1 MTAAALFQ
9 SILASL
15 PEIVVV
21 AGACVLL
28 ILGQLVRK
36 GQGHFL
42 VWASV
47 AVVLI
52 AALGT
57 LMLAGEVRPAYTG
70 MFIADR
76 FAVFF
81 KVVFYLATVLTFLL
95 SRKYAEIEEIGS
107 SEYYVLLLF
116 ALSGMMIM
124 ASATDL
130 LSIYVGLELMALCT
144 YVLTGFLRQQRRS
157 NEAAL
162 KYVILGGVSTGIFL
176 YGVSLVYGLTGTTQL
191 DGMAAAVTGDP
202 LDPGLLLA
210 VVFIVAGLVFKVGAV
225 PFHMWVPDVYEG
237 APTTITAFMSV
248 GPKAAGFAVILRV
261 FLNPLVAASDAWI
274 IVAVIAVV
282 TMALGSFVALVQ
294 DNFKRLL
301 AYSSIAHAGFAMFGV
316 VAGGA
321 DGIASVMLYLL
332 IYAFMNLGI
341 FGTVIMMRNGDFSGE
356 VIEDYA
362 GFAKSH
368 RGLALLMLLY
378 LFSLAGIPP
387 TAGFFAKFYVLVA
400 LVERGFV
407 MLAVIA
413 VLLSAVAAYFYIR
426 IVMVIYMR
434 EPERRVRP
442 GADALGPRH
451 ARLHRRR
458 HHRHRPISGVVSEA
472 CSTFRVW
479 RLIDWIC
486 NDPADGILLTVQERN
501 AQVASRGSASPV
513 RRVGRGLSKA
523 LGG

>member
-1 MTAAALFQ
+1 MTAAALVH
-9 SILASL
+9 SVLASL

-21 AGACVLL
+21 TGACILL
-28 ILGQLVRK
+28 ILGQLVPKR
-36 GQGHFL
+36 QRHFL
-42 VWASV
+42 IWAAV
-47 AVVLI
+47 AVVLLAT
-52 AALGT
+52 AAT
-57 LMLAGEVRPAYTG
+57 LLPTGDARPAYAG

-76 FAVFF
+76 FSAFF
-81 KVVFYLATVLTFLL
+81 KVVFYLATGLTFLL
-95 SRKYAEIEEIGS
+95 SRRYTEIEEIEG

-130 LSIYVGLELMALCT
+130 LSLYVGLELMGLST
-144 YVLTGFLRQQRRS
+144 YVLTGFLRQERRS

-162 KYVILGGVSTGIFL
+162 KYVILGSVATGIFL
-176 YGVSLVYGLTGTTQL
+176 YGVSLIYGITGTTQL
-191 DGMAAAVTGDP
+191 DGMAAAVTAAP

-237 APTTITAFMSV
+237 APTTIAAFMSV

-301 AYSSIAHAGFAMFGV
+301 AYSSIAHAGFILLGV

-341 FGTVIMMRNGDFSGE
+341 FGAVIMMRNGDVSGE

-362 GFAKSH
+362 GFARSH

-387 TAGFFAKFYVLVA
+387 TAGFFAKFYVLLA

-407 MLAVIA
+407 TLAVIA
-413 VLLSAVAAYFYIR
+413 VLLSAVAAYFYVR
-426 IVMVIYMR
+426 VVMVIYMR
-434 EPERRVRP
+434 EPERTFEPALTPSVR
-442 GADALGPRH
+442 AALAVTAIGTIGIG
-451 ARLHRRR
+451 L
-458 HHRHRPISGVVSEA
+458 
-472 CSTFRVW
+472 F
-479 RLIDWIC
+479 
-486 NDPADGILLTVQERN
+486 PAWFLGL
-501 AQVASRGSASPV
+501 AQRSAF
-513 RRVGRGLSKA
+513 
-523 LGG
+523 GG

>member
-1 MTAAALFQ
+1 MTAAMLFQ
-9 SILASL
+9 SALASL
-15 PEIVVV
+15 PEIVVIT
-21 AGACVLL
+21 GACILL
-28 ILGQLVRK
+28 ILGQFVRK
-36 GQGHFL
+36 GQEHFL

-52 AALGT
+52 AALAT
-57 LMLAGEVRPAYTG
+57 LMLASEVRPAYTG
-70 MFIADR
+70 VFIADR

-95 SRKYAEIEEIGS
+95 SRKYADIEGIGT

-130 LSIYVGLELMALCT
+130 LSIYVGIELMVICT
-144 YVLTGFLRQQRRS
+144 YVLTGFLTRERRS

-162 KYVILGGVSTGIFL
+162 KYVILGAVSTGIFL

-202 LDPGLLLA
+202 LDPGLLA

-225 PFHMWVPDVYEG
+225 PFHMWLPDVYEG
-237 APTTITAFMSV
+237 APTTITAFMSI

-261 FLNPLVAASDAWI
+261 FLNPLVAASDVWI
-274 IVAVIAVV
+274 ILAVIAVV

-301 AYSSIAHAGFAMFGV
+301 AYSSIAHAGFAIFGV

-368 RGLALLMLLY
+368 PGLALLMLLY

-400 LVERGFV
+400 LVEHGFV

-434 EPERRVRP
+434 EPKRAFAPALTPLVRATLAVTAA
-442 GADALGPRH
+442 GT
-451 ARLHRRR
+451 
-458 HHRHRPISGVVSEA
+458 I
-472 CSTFRVW
+472 
-479 RLIDWIC
+479 
-486 NDPADGILLTVQERN
+486 GIGLFPSWFLKL
-501 AQVASRGSASPV
+501 AQDSVF
-513 RRVGRGLSKA
+513 
-523 LGG
+523 GG

>member
-1 MTAAALFQ
+1 MTTAALYP

-15 PEIVVV
+15 PEITVV
-21 AGACVLL
+21 AGACILL
-28 ILGQLVRK
+28 ILGRFVHKQQDYV
-36 GQGHFL
+36 L
-42 VWASV
+42 VWACVS
-47 AVVLI
+47 VVLL

-57 LMLAGEVRPAYTG
+57 FLLAGEVRPAYAG

-76 FAVFF
+76 FAAFF
-81 KVVFYLATVLTFLL
+81 KFVFYFATILTFLL
-95 SRKYAEIEEIGS
+95 SQKYADIEGIGS

-124 ASATDL
+124 ASASDL
-130 LSIYVGLELMALCT
+130 LSIYVGLELMVLST
-144 YVLTGFLRQQRRS
+144 YVLTGFLRREQRS

-162 KYVILGGVSTGIFL
+162 KYVILGAVSTGIFL

-191 DGMAAAVTGDP
+191 DRMAAAVTGNP
-202 LDPGLLLA
+202 LDPALLLA

-237 APTTITAFMSV
+237 APTTITSFMSV

-261 FLNPLVAASDAWI
+261 FLNPLVAASDVWI
-274 IVAVIAVV
+274 IVAVIAVA
-282 TMALGSFVALVQ
+282 TMALGSFAALVQ

-301 AYSSIAHAGFAMFGV
+301 AYSSIAHAGFAIFGV
-316 VAGGA
+316 VAGST

-341 FGTVIMMRNGDFSGE
+341 FGVVIMMRNGDFSGE

-362 GFAKSH
+362 GLAKLH
-368 RGLALLMLLY
+368 PGLALLMLLY

-407 MLAVIA
+407 VLAVIA

-426 IVMVIYMR
+426 IVMIIFMR
-434 EPERRVRP
+434 EPQRAFEPALTPLVRATFAVTVAGTIGIGLFP
-442 GADALGPRH
+442 SWFL
-451 ARLHRRR
+451 RL
-458 HHRHRPISGVVSEA
+458 
-472 CSTFRVW
+472 
-479 RLIDWIC
+479 
-486 NDPADGILLTVQERN
+486 
-501 AQVASRGSASPV
+501 AQNSVF
-513 RRVGRGLSKA
+513 
-523 LGG
+523 GG

>member
-1 MTAAALFQ
+1 MTAAALFP

-21 AGACVLL
+21 SGACILL
-28 ILGQLVRK
+28 IVGQFLHH
-36 GQGHFL
+36 GQRYLL

-52 AALGT
+52 AALAI
-57 LMLAGEVRPAYTG
+57 LVLAGEVRPAYQG
-70 MFIADR
+70 MFVADR

-81 KVVFYLATVLTFLL
+81 KIVFCLVTVLTFLL
-95 SRKYAEIEEIGS
+95 SPQYAEIEGIGS
-107 SEYYVLLLF
+107 SEYYVLLLL

-124 ASATDL
+124 ASAADL
-130 LSIYVGLELMALCT
+130 MSVYVGLELMALST
-144 YVLTGFLRQQRRS
+144 YVLTGFLRRERRS

-162 KYVILGGVSTGIFL
+162 KYVVLGSVSTGMFL
-176 YGVSLVYGLTGTTQL
+176 YGVSLIYGLTGTTQL
-191 DGMAAAVTGDP
+191 EGMAAAVTSDP

-237 APTTITAFMSV
+237 APTTITAFMSA

-274 IVAVIAVV
+274 IVAVIAVA

-301 AYSSIAHAGFAMFGV
+301 AYSSITHAGFALFGV

-321 DGIASVMLYLL
+321 DGVASVMLYLL

-356 VIEDYA
+356 VIKDYA
-362 GFAKSH
+362 GLAKSH

-400 LVERGFV
+400 LVERGFIT
-407 MLAVIA
+407 LAVIA

-434 EPERRVRP
+434 EPE
-442 GADALGPRH
+442 H
-451 ARLHRRR
+451 A
-458 HHRHRPISGVVSEA
+458 
-472 CSTFRVW
+472 F
-479 RLIDWIC
+479 
-486 NDPADGILLTVQERN
+486 DPALTSSVRATLAIAAAGTIGIGLFPAWFLRL
-501 AQVASRGSASPV
+501 AQQSAS
-513 RRVGRGLSKA
+513 
-523 LGG
+523 GG

>member
-21 AGACVLL
+21 TGACILL

-36 GQGHFL
+36 GQGDFL
-42 VWASV
+42 VSASV
-47 AVVLI
+47 AVVLV
-52 AALGT
+52 AAAMT
-57 LMLAGEVRPAYTG
+57 FMLAGEVRPAYTG

-76 FAVFF
+76 FSIFF
-81 KVVFYLATVLTFLL
+81 KTIFYLATVLTLLL
-95 SRKYAEIEEIGS
+95 SRKYADIEGIGN
-107 SEYYVLLLF
+107 SEYYVLLLL

-124 ASATDL
+124 ASASDL
-130 LSIYVGLELMALCT
+130 LSIYVGLELTVLCT
-144 YVLTGFLRQQRRS
+144 YVLTGFLRKQRRS

-162 KYVILGGVSTGIFL
+162 KYVILGSVSTGIFL

-202 LDPGLLLA
+202 RDPGLLLA

-225 PFHMWVPDVYEG
+225 PFHMWLPDAYEG

-261 FLNPLVAASDAWI
+261 FINPLVAASNVWI
-274 IVAVIAVV
+274 IVAVIAVA

-301 AYSSIAHAGFAMFGV
+301 AYSSIAHAGFALFGV
-316 VAGGA
+316 VAGGT

-332 IYAFMNLGI
+332 IYSFMNIGI
-341 FGTVIMMRNGDFSGE
+341 FGTVIMMRNDDFSGE

-362 GFAKSH
+362 GLAKQH
-368 RGLALLMLLY
+368 PGLALVMLLF

-413 VLLSAVAAYFYIR
+413 VLLSVVAAYFYIR
-426 IVMVIYMR
+426 IAMVIYMR
-434 EPERRVRP
+434 EPKRAFTP
-442 GADALGPRH
+442 ALTPLLRATLAFTAAGTIGIGLFP
-451 ARLHRRR
+451 AWFLRL
-458 HHRHRPISGVVSEA
+458 
-472 CSTFRVW
+472 
-479 RLIDWIC
+479 
-486 NDPADGILLTVQERN
+486 
-501 AQVASRGSASPV
+501 AQHSVF
-513 RRVGRGLSKA
+513 
-523 LGG
+523 GG

>member
-1 MTAAALFQ
+1 MTAATLFQ

-21 AGACVLL
+21 TGACILL
-28 ILGQLVRK
+28 ILGQLVPK
-36 GQGHFL
+36 GQGYFL
-42 VWASV
+42 VWAS
-47 AVVLI
+47 AATVLV
-52 AALGT
+52 AALAT
-57 LMLAGEVRPAYTG
+57 LLLAGEVRPAYSG

-81 KVVFYLATVLTFLL
+81 KMVFYLSTILTFLL
-95 SRKYAEIEEIGS
+95 SRKYAEIEEIAL

-130 LSIYVGLELMALCT
+130 LSIYVGLELMALST
-144 YVLTGFLRQQRRS
+144 YVLTGFLRKERRS

-162 KYVILGGVSTGIFL
+162 KYVVLGGVSTGIFL
-176 YGVSLVYGLTGTTQL
+176 YGVSLIYGITGTTQL

-248 GPKAAGFAVILRV
+248 APKAAGFAVILRV

-301 AYSSIAHAGFAMFGV
+301 AYSSIAHAGFALFGV

-321 DGIASVMLYLL
+321 DGIAGVMLYLL

-341 FGTVIMMRNGDFSGE
+341 FGIVIMMRNGDFSGE

-407 MLAVIA
+407 TLAVIA

-434 EPERRVRP
+434 EPERAFEPALTPSVR
-442 GADALGPRH
+442 ATLALTAAGTIGIGLFP
-451 ARLHRRR
+451 AWCLRL
-458 HHRHRPISGVVSEA
+458 
-472 CSTFRVW
+472 
-479 RLIDWIC
+479 
-486 NDPADGILLTVQERN
+486 
-501 AQVASRGSASPV
+501 AQSSVF
-513 RRVGRGLSKA
+513 
-523 LGG
+523 GG

>member
-1 MTAAALFQ
+1 MTAAALLP

-15 PEIVVV
+15 PEITVV
-21 AGACVLL
+21 AGACILL
-28 ILGQLVRK
+28 IVGQLVPK
-36 GQGHFL
+36 GQEATL

-47 AVVLI
+47 AVVLF
-52 AALGT
+52 AALATFT
-57 LMLAGEVRPAYTG
+57 LSGGPSAYAG
-70 MFIADR
+70 MFVADP
-76 FAVFF
+76 FSVFF
-81 KVVFYLATVLTFLL
+81 KSLFYLAIVLTFLL
-95 SRKYAEIEEIGS
+95 SRNYADIEGIGG
-107 SEYYVLLLF
+107 SEYYVLLLL

-124 ASATDL
+124 ASAIDL
-130 LSIYVGLELMALCT
+130 LSIYVGLELMVLCT
-144 YVLTGFLRQQRRS
+144 YVLTGFLRREQRS

-162 KYVILGGVSTGIFL
+162 KYVILGAVSTGIFL

-191 DGMAAAVTGDP
+191 DRMAAAVTADP

-210 VVFIVAGLVFKVGAV
+210 VVFIVAGLVFKIGAV

-261 FLNPLVAASDAWI
+261 FLNPLVAGSNVWI
-274 IVAVIAVV
+274 ILAVIAVV

-301 AYSSIAHAGFAMFGV
+301 AYSSIAHAGFAIFGI

-332 IYAFMNLGI
+332 IYTFMNLGI
-341 FGTVIMMRNGDFSGE
+341 FGAVIMMRNGNFSGE

-362 GFAKSH
+362 GFAKMH
-368 RGLALLMLLY
+368 PGLALLMLLY

-407 MLAVIA
+407 LLAVIA

-426 IVMVIYMR
+426 IVMVMFMR
-434 EPERRVRP
+434 EPAREFEPALTPLV
-442 GADALGPRH
+442 GAALAVTAAGTVGIGLFP
-451 ARLHRRR
+451 AWFLRL
-458 HHRHRPISGVVSEA
+458 
-472 CSTFRVW
+472 
-479 RLIDWIC
+479 
-486 NDPADGILLTVQERN
+486 
-501 AQVASRGSASPV
+501 AQQSAF
-513 RRVGRGLSKA
+513 
-523 LGG
+523 GG

>member
-1 MTAAALFQ
+1 MTASLLLQ
-9 SILASL
+9 SALASL

-21 AGACVLL
+21 VGACALL
-28 ILGQLVRK
+28 ILGQLLPK
-36 GQGHFL
+36 GQGHLL
-42 VWASV
+42 VWGSV
-47 AVVLI
+47 AIVLA
-52 AALGT
+52 AALAT
-57 LMLAGEVRPAYTG
+57 LLLAGEVRPAYSG
-70 MFIADR
+70 MFISDR

-81 KVVFYLATVLTFLL
+81 KGVFYLATVLTFLL
-95 SRKYAEIEEIGS
+95 SRKYAEIEGIES

-144 YVLTGFLRQQRRS
+144 YVLTGFLRRDRRS

-162 KYVILGGVSTGIFL
+162 KYVILGGAATGIFL
-176 YGVSLVYGLTGTTQL
+176 YGVSLVYGLTGTTSL
-191 DGMAAAVTGDP
+191 DGMATAVANNAG
-202 LDPGLLLA
+202 DPGLLLA
-210 VVFIVAGLVFKVGAV
+210 VVFIVAGLAFKVGAV

-237 APTTITAFMSV
+237 APTTVTAFMSV
-248 GPKAAGFAVILRV
+248 APKAAGFAVILRV
-261 FLNPLVAASDAWI
+261 FLNPLVAASNAWI
-274 IVAVIAVV
+274 VIAVIAVV

-341 FGTVIMMRNGDFSGE
+341 FATVILMRNGDFSGE
-356 VIEDYA
+356 AIDDY
-362 GFAKSH
+362 GGLAKSH
-368 RGLALLMLLY
+368 PGLALLMLLY

-407 MLAVIA
+407 ALAVVA
-413 VLLSAVAAYFYIR
+413 VLLSAIAAYFYIR

-434 EPERRVRP
+434 EPGEQTYPALTPSVR
-442 GADALGPRH
+442 ATLALTAAGTIGIG
-451 ARLHRRR
+451 L
-458 HHRHRPISGVVSEA
+458 
-472 CSTFRVW
+472 F
-479 RLIDWIC
+479 
-486 NDPADGILLTVQERN
+486 PAWFLKL
-501 AQVASRGSASPV
+501 AQDSVF
-513 RRVGRGLSKA
+513 
-523 LGG
+523 GG

>member
-1 MTAAALFQ
+1 MNAAALFQ
-9 SILASL
+9 SMIASL

-21 AGACVLL
+21 SGACLLL
-28 ILGQLVRK
+28 IVGQLVRRE
-36 GQGHFL
+36 QGYLL
-42 VWASV
+42 VWTSIG
-47 AVVLI
+47 VVLI

-57 LMLAGEVRPAYTG
+57 LMLGGEVRPAYTG
-70 MFIADR
+70 MFIVDP
-76 FAVFF
+76 FATFF
-81 KVVFYLATVLTFLL
+81 KVVFYLSTVLTFLL
-95 SRKYAEIEEIGS
+95 SRRYAKIEEIES

-116 ALSGMMIM
+116 ALSGMMIL

-130 LSIYVGLELMALCT
+130 LSIYVGLELMAFCT
-144 YVLTGFLRQQRRS
+144 YVLTGFLRQQQRS

-162 KYVILGGVSTGIFL
+162 KYVILGAVSTGMFL
-176 YGVSLVYGLTGTTQL
+176 YGVSLVYGVTGTTQL

-261 FLNPLVAASDAWI
+261 FLNNLVAASDAWI
-274 IVAVIAVV
+274 IVAIIAVV

-301 AYSSIAHAGFAMFGV
+301 AYSSIAHAGFALFGV
-316 VAGGA
+316 AAGGA

-341 FGTVIMMRNGDFSGE
+341 FGIVVVMRAGDFSGE

-362 GFAKSH
+362 GLAKSH

-407 MLAVIA
+407 VLAVIA

-426 IVMVIYMR
+426 IAMVIYMR
-434 EPERRVRP
+434 EPE
-442 GADALGPRH
+442 G
-451 ARLHRRR
+451 
-458 HHRHRPISGVVSEA
+458 
-472 CSTFRVW
+472 TF
-479 RLIDWIC
+479 
-486 NDPADGILLTVQERN
+486 DPALTPEVRATLALTAAGTIGIGLFPAWFLRL
-501 AQVASRGSASPV
+501 AQNSVF
-513 RRVGRGLSKA
+513 
-523 LGG
+523 GG

>member
-1 MTAAALFQ
+1 MSAAALSQ

-15 PEIVVV
+15 PEIVVI
-21 AGACVLL
+21 AGACILL
-28 ILGQLVRK
+28 ILGQFLRK
-36 GQGHFL
+36 AQSHLL

-47 AVVLI
+47 AIVLI
-52 AALGT
+52 AAALT
-57 LMLAGEVRPAYTG
+57 LLLAGEVRPAYAG
-70 MFIADR
+70 MFISDR
-76 FAVFF
+76 FSVFF
-81 KVVFYLATVLTFLL
+81 KLLFYLTTVLTFLL
-95 SRKYAEIEEIGS
+95 SRKYAEIEGIAS

-116 ALSGMMIM
+116 ALSGTMIM
-124 ASATDL
+124 ASASDL
-130 LSIYVGLELMALCT
+130 MSIYVGLELMALST
-144 YVLTGFLRQQRRS
+144 YVLTGFLRRERRS

-191 DGMAAAVTGDP
+191 DRMAAAVTGDT

-210 VVFIVAGLVFKVGAV
+210 AVFIVSGLAFKVGAV
-225 PFHMWVPDVYEG
+225 PFHMWLPDVYEG

-261 FLNPLVAASDAWI
+261 FLNPLVAASNAWI
-274 IVAVIAVV
+274 IVAIIAVA

-321 DGIASVMLYLL
+321 DGIAGVMLYLL

-341 FGTVIMMRNGDFSGE
+341 FGTVIMMRNGNFSGE

-407 MLAVIA
+407 ALAVIA

-434 EPERRVRP
+434 EPEGAFHPALTPSVR
-442 GADALGPRH
+442 AALAFTAAGTIGIGLFP
-451 ARLHRRR
+451 AWFLRL
-458 HHRHRPISGVVSEA
+458 
-472 CSTFRVW
+472 
-479 RLIDWIC
+479 
-486 NDPADGILLTVQERN
+486 
-501 AQVASRGSASPV
+501 AQHSV
-513 RRVGRGLSKA
+513 

>member
-1 MTAAALFQ
+1 MTATALFQ

-21 AGACVLL
+21 TGACILL

-36 GQGHFL
+36 GQQQFL
-42 VWASV
+42 VWASI

-57 LMLAGEVRPAYTG
+57 LMLAGEVRPAYSG
-70 MFIADR
+70 MFVADR

-81 KVVFYLATVLTFLL
+81 KVVFYLVTVLTFLL
-95 SRKYAEIEEIGS
+95 SRKYAEIDGIVS
-107 SEYYVLLLF
+107 SEYYVLLLL

-130 LSIYVGLELMALCT
+130 LSVYVGLELMALCT

-176 YGVSLVYGLTGTTQL
+176 YGVSLIYGLTGTTQL
-191 DGMAAAVTGDP
+191 DRMAAAVTGDP

-261 FLNPLVAASDAWI
+261 FLNPLVAASNVWI
-274 IVAVIAVV
+274 IVAVIAAV

-316 VAGGA
+316 AAGGA
-321 DGIASVMLYLL
+321 DGVASVMLYLL

-341 FGTVIMMRNGDFSGE
+341 FGIVIMMRNGDFSGE

-368 RGLALLMLLY
+368 RGLALLMLIY

-407 MLAVIA
+407 MLAVVA

-434 EPERRVRP
+434 EPQ
-442 GADALGPRH
+442 GA
-451 ARLHRRR
+451 
-458 HHRHRPISGVVSEA
+458 
-472 CSTFRVW
+472 F
-479 RLIDWIC
+479 
-486 NDPADGILLTVQERN
+486 DPALTPAVRATLAFTAAGTIGIGLFPAWFLRL
-501 AQVASRGSASPV
+501 AQHSV
-513 RRVGRGLSKA
+513 

>member
-21 AGACVLL
+21 TGACILL
-28 ILGQLVRK
+28 ILGQFVWK
-36 GQGHFL
+36 GQQHFL

-57 LMLAGEVRPAYTG
+57 LMLAGEVRPAYSG

-81 KVVFYLATVLTFLL
+81 KVVFYLVTVLTFLL
-95 SRKYAEIEEIGS
+95 SRKYAEIEGIGS
-107 SEYYVLLLF
+107 SEYYVLLLL

-130 LSIYVGLELMALCT
+130 LSIYVGLELMVLCT

-162 KYVILGGVSTGIFL
+162 KFVILGGVSTGIFL
-176 YGVSLVYGLTGTTQL
+176 YGVSLIYGLIGTTQL
-191 DGMAAAVTGDP
+191 DRMARAVTGDP

-261 FLNPLVAASDAWI
+261 FLNPLVAASNVWI
-274 IVAVIAVV
+274 IVAVIAAV

-316 VAGGA
+316 AAGGA
-321 DGIASVMLYLL
+321 DGVASVMLYLL

-356 VIEDYA
+356 VIEHYA

-413 VLLSAVAAYFYIR
+413 VLLSVVAAYFYIR

-434 EPERRVRP
+434 EPE
-442 GADALGPRH
+442 GA
-451 ARLHRRR
+451 
-458 HHRHRPISGVVSEA
+458 
-472 CSTFRVW
+472 F
-479 RLIDWIC
+479 
-486 NDPADGILLTVQERN
+486 DPALTPAVGATLAFTAAGTIGIGLFPAWFLRL
-501 AQVASRGSASPV
+501 AQHAA
-513 RRVGRGLSKA
+513 VGG
-523 LGG
+523 